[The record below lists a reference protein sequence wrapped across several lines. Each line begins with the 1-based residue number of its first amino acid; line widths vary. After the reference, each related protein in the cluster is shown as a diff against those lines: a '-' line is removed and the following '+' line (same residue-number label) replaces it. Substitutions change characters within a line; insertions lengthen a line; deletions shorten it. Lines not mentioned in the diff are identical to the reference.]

1 MTRYLFD
8 ASSIFEALV
17 RGRAEV
23 LSGNFTLELARYELG
38 NVVWK
43 RRSLIGDLSREDAL
57 RILGLFKKA
66 LRIMEV
72 LRVECREAEILK
84 IAEDLGMTFYDA
96 CYVAIASIK
105 DAALITEDKKLKR
118 KAEKLVKVA
127 ELDELL
133 GNSISTPKP

>member
-1 MTRYLFD
+1 MTKYLFD

-43 RRSLIGDLSREDAL
+43 RRSLIGDLGREDAL
-57 RILGLFKKA
+57 RILGLLKKA

-72 LRVECREAEILK
+72 LGVECREAEILK
-84 IAEDLGMTFYDA
+84 IAENLGVTFYDA
-96 CYVAIASIK
+96 CYVAMANIK
-105 DAALITEDKKLKR
+105 DAALVTEDKKLKR